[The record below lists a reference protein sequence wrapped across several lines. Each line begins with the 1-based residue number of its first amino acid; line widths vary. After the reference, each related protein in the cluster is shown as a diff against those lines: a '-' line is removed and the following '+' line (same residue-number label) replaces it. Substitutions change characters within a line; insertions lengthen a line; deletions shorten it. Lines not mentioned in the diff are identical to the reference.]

1 MANVSRD
8 FKSAVSTFNK
18 QMIRLQEKGKTGA
31 TSFKEFDY
39 FSGIHQYCNLYRT
52 DKNGNLVLKT
62 NYKSLSDAEADAIED
77 LIDKV
82 LEAGPVTLTGLRN
95 EYKSFLKEYDYRD
108 ISEKK
113 KQEKKKQTK
122 GKGKKQ
128 KPKKYISQEQYEGIK
143 DFIHEESLHRVYYDT
158 KNHKTTAAVENK
170 MTKTEAMNMLV
181 DLYIKGK
188 GDSYTGKIYP
198 QSIKAELKK
207 QFG

>member
-18 QMIRLQEKGKTGA
+18 QMIRLQEKNKTGA
-31 TSFKEFDY
+31 ASFKEFDY
-39 FSGIHQYCNLYRT
+39 FSSIHQYRNLYRT

-62 NYKSLSDAEADAIED
+62 NYKTLSDAEAESMED

-82 LEAGPVTLTGLRN
+82 LEAGPVTLTGLKAEYN
-95 EYKSFLKEYDYRD
+95 EFLKEYNYHD
-108 ISEKK
+108 ISE
-113 KQEKKKQTK
+113 QKKQTK

-128 KPKKYISQEQYEGIK
+128 KPKQYISQEQYEEIK
-143 DFIHEESLHRVYYDT
+143 DNILEESLHRVYYDT

-170 MTKTEAMNMLV
+170 MTKTEAMNMLA

-188 GDSYTGKIYP
+188 VDSYTGKIYP
-198 QSIKAELKK
+198 QSIKAELRK